1 MSEAKQSGN
10 GQALEE
16 VLRERNELWSRLN
29 EERFDRAELESL
41 RARVAMM
48 EGSLTWRLG
57 KPLRDGKAFVRD
69 AGGALERRRK
79 KRS

>member
-1 MSEAKQSGN
+1 MSEGN

-16 VLRERNELWSRLN
+16 VLKERNELWRQLN

-57 KPLRDGKAFVRD
+57 KPLRDAKAFVRD